1 MTNEIVAQPSKT
13 PAELIQIAI
22 TGGADLDK
30 LEKLMVLQE
39 RWEANEARKA
49 YNEAMSAFKENPP
62 KIDKDRH
69 VGYASKTGGRVG
81 YSHASLANVTEK
93 ITAELSKHG
102 LSASWKVK
110 QNGAISVTCII
121 THVKGHSED
130 VTLTANADNTGS
142 KNDIQAIGS
151 TISYLQRYSI
161 LCATGLATFDQDN
174 DGVKEEPKIDE
185 NKLKILKD
193 LIKEL
198 SVDEAQFLT
207 YMAVEK
213 IEDILMSGYGK
224 AKLALESRRK
234 VKK

>member
-1 MTNEIVAQPSKT
+1 MDNEIVVQPSQT

-22 TGGADLDK
+22 AGGADLDK

-49 YNEAMSAFKENPP
+49 YHKAMSAFKENPP

-69 VGYASKTGGRVG
+69 VGYATKQGGKVG

-110 QNGAISVTCII
+110 QNGAISVTCVI
-121 THVKGHSED
+121 THIKGHSEE
-130 VTLTANADNTGS
+130 VTLTANADATGS

-174 DGVKEEPKIDE
+174 DGKGMEDEKLDE
-185 NKLKILKD
+185 NKLTI
-193 LIKEL
+193 IKGL
-198 SVDEAQFLT
+198 MAGVDEAKFLA
-207 YMAVEK
+207 YMNVEK
-213 IEDILMSGYGK
+213 IEDISKTDYLK
-224 AKLALESRRK
+224 AKTALEA
-234 VKK
+234 KKAGAK